1 MKCPNCG
8 NETQP
13 DAIFC
18 DQCGT
23 RLQAAPVEVE
33 PTPPVEPAAPVA
45 PEPVAVEPE
54 PAPVIEV
61 APAAPEPALAPV
73 APEPVGVECPACGAI
88 NTPGEAFCSECGNPL
103 DAPKPT
109 AGPAAPAPSVPA
121 TPAAISASGANCP
134 VCGAAVQSGDTFCFA
149 CGAALEASDASAP
162 APVAPATAPAP
173 QPAIQPAATNECPAC
188 GAQVNPGDAFCE
200 FCGAALVT
208 PEAAPAPIAA
218 PAAQVAPSAK
228 LVLSDSGI
236 ELPLSADGE
245 TIVGREDPY
254 TNVYPDI
261 DLTPHGGEEGGVS
274 RRHFRIQ
281 REGAVYTI
289 EDLGS
294 TNYTVVDRTRLEPGK
309 PVTLTDGVEI
319 RAGRVKLSFKVGA

>member
-23 RLQAAPVEVE
+23 RLQAAPVD
-33 PTPPVEPAAPVA
+33 VEPAPAIEPTMPVT
-45 PEPVAVEPE
+45 PEPPAVEPV

-61 APAAPEPALAPV
+61 APPTPEPATAPV
-73 APEPVGVECPACGAI
+73 APEPAGVECPACGAI

-109 AGPAAPAPSVPA
+109 AEPVAPAPSV
-121 TPAAISASGANCP
+121 AAAPDASSAPGANCP
-134 VCGAAVQSGDTFCFA
+134 VCGAAIQPGDTFCFA
-149 CGAALEASDASAP
+149 CGAALDASDAPAPAPAAP
-162 APVAPATAPAP
+162 APVAQPAP
-173 QPAIQPAATNECPAC
+173 QPAATNECPAC

-208 PEAAPAPIAA
+208 PETVPAPIAA
-218 PAAQVAPSAK
+218 PVAPESPSAK

-294 TNYTVVDRTRLEPGK
+294 TNYTVVDRTRLEPGQ